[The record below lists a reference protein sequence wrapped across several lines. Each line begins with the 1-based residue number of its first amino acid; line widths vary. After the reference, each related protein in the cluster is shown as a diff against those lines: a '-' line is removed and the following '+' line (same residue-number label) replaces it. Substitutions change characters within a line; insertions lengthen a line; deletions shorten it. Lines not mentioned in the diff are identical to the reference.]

1 MAAVFP
7 KAANL
12 LKRRLDKRCFL
23 DNSVEKD
30 LLETARVVC
39 RLQIS

>member
-1 MAAVFP
+1 MAEVFP

-30 LLETARVVC
+30 LLERQ
-39 RLQIS
+39 R